1 MWSTKSVINLLL
13 AAGAAACL
21 AVGCMPQGDESP
33 VVARVYDHELHQSD
47 LIGIVGEGVSPEDSV
62 AIVDNYI
69 DQWVRQTVMLCKA
82 EKNVEADFSRQMSEY
97 RNSLLTYAYEQQIL
111 NQLLDTHVT
120 DERIADYY
128 EQHQDE
134 FQLKNS
140 IVKVVYVTAPK
151 KSAAD
156 AKLKKLI
163 AKSTFGDN
171 EVVELEELAT
181 RNRLQGYYDADAWMA
196 FHTLQS
202 TVPITT
208 YNEDLFLKQHRS
220 IVLGDDSLAYYVR
233 ILDYKVSDDVSPLE
247 LQRENIRAI
256 ILNHRKIELLVKLQA
271 DLMKEAEAGG
281 HVKRNVR
288 NQ

>member
-1 MWSTKSVINLLL
+1 MWSTKSVFSLLL
-13 AAGAAACL
+13 AAGMTACL
-21 AVGCMPQGDESP
+21 AVGCHQEVDESP

-47 LIGIVGEGVSPEDSV
+47 LVGIVGEGVTPEDSV

-97 RNSLLTYAYEQQIL
+97 HNSLLTYAYEQQIL

-120 DERIADYY
+120 DDKIAEYY
-128 EQHQDE
+128 EGHQE
-134 FQLKNS
+134 QFQLKSS

-151 KSAAD
+151 KHSSD
-156 AKLKKLI
+156 AKLKKLVT
-163 AKSTFGDN
+163 KSTFGDN
-171 EVVELEELAT
+171 EIVELEEQAA
-181 RNRLQGYYDADAWMA
+181 RSRLQGYFEADVWLP
-196 FHTLQS
+196 FHTLQT
-202 TVPITT
+202 TVPVTT

-220 IVLGDDSLAYYVR
+220 IVLDDDSLTYYVR
-233 ILDYKVSDDVSPLE
+233 ILDYKVSDEVSPLE

-256 ILNHRKIELLVKLQA
+256 ILNHRKIELLAKLQA
-271 DLMKEAEAGG
+271 DLMKEAEKGG

-288 NQ
+288 NP